1 MLMCLTGVCVCVC
14 CVCVCVCALYVC
26 VCTCDFTPGAIECI
40 LVAMFAHPADQ
51 QVVVEA
57 CRSLVNLSGTDDNAG
72 KVVVGGGIECI
83 TGSMRRIPENVELQL
98 LSCWCLMHLTNPS
111 YNPEYQMKLVA
122 AGGIS
127 DIINAMK
134 NHKTNSWV
142 QELACRT
149 FHQLASR
156 AKNQAIDQ
164 MVIDQMVTAGVVERT
179 ISALR
184 RHDAN
189 AGVKLWV
196 GRTLAV
202 LVIRDAKDLKTSMV
216 AVGGIECIINSMRG
230 HIVNG
235 EMNREACQSLVILV
249 YIIDN
254 GQLIVNAGGLEAIA
268 DAMRHHKAQSQQFVG
283 CHAFFQI
290 AIHGTIAPADTIIE
304 CIIDAMNTHK
314 EEGLMRKTKSK
325 SRGIQCGKPG
335 VDCGKGRHPGH
346 HSSNE

>member
-1 MLMCLTGVCVCVC
+1 ML
-14 CVCVCVCALYVC
+14 
-26 VCTCDFTPGAIECI
+26 
-40 LVAMFAHPADQ
+40 AHPADQ

-72 KVVVGGGIECI
+72 KVVAGGGIECI
-83 TGSMRRIPENVELQL
+83 TASMRRIPENVELQL
-98 LSCWCLMHLTNPS
+98 LSCWCLMHLTNPL
-111 YNPEYQMKLVA
+111 YNPEYQIKLVA

-134 NHKTNSWV
+134 THKTNSWV
-142 QELACRT
+142 QELACRA

-156 AKNQAIDQ
+156 ARNQAIDQ

-184 RHDAN
+184 RHDAH
-189 AGVKLWV
+189 AGVKLRA

-216 AVGGIECIINSMRG
+216 AVGGIECIINAMRG
-230 HIVNG
+230 HTVNG
-235 EMNREACQSLVILV
+235 EMQREAIQALAILA
-249 YIIDN
+249 YSIDN
-254 GQLIVNAGGLEAIA
+254 GRLIVKAGGLEAIA
-268 DAMRHHKAQSQQFVG
+268 DAMRHHKAQSQQFAG

-314 EEGLMRKTKSK
+314 EDKDIQRMAMLADNHDNKVKIAQAGEHRDHPHGQAQQQGRQGD
-325 SRGIQCGKPG
+325 RAIGIQSPRQTAKCRCWRFRITA
-335 VDCGKGRHPGH
+335 VR
-346 HSSNE
+346 S